1 MYDHNTNLF
10 FCDNFTALST
20 TDVRILT
27 SLAELWLVGNAE
39 PPRPLVQMMLK
50 FKSIGSLNNLLPH
63 LERKGVITR
72 PSSSTVAI
80 TAAGLQR
87 PEIRA
92 LEPPTNN
99 LEHHSNIKS
108 HLNPKQIEIFSVL
121 IDGKVHNR
129 SEVASG
135 LGYASHKGHFRNTL
149 SGMKGLGII
158 SYPTS
163 NEVQLT
169 DMCFIL
175 ALGSMAPEMTPASS
189 AVVVSGGASS
199 VRKAQTSGKVIAA
212 KKLSQ
217 TKHALP
223 VGASVP
229 KVPLVTKDP
238 SPSTSPSRLHVDTE
252 PLKKKYLRL
261 LLNFHSHHEPGHPL
275 RPLLTPMVLIM
286 LAGNKNLSTKIVS
299 EALKQLNDEGLINY
313 HGKGDSRV
321 VLLTPTGEK
330 TAATLGVDHV
340 PNNLAVLNK
349 ISAVLGNGTEGKMF
363 EALRDR
369 SWLPKADV
377 GRALGYTC
385 TGTKK
390 FTKTVKILKSKG
402 LLNSVGGNL
411 QLTGA
416 CFPFGKDDDDAD
428 QFSANPDA
436 AYDADTDVESY
447 DKKPA
452 AISNVVPVEPPTAS
466 SIDLTHSDEDDED
479 VDRITTIVLT
489 SSGDESGWDPIAI
502 ADAQAAESA
511 DGGVFLSV

>member
-1 MYDHNTNLF
+1 
-10 FCDNFTALST
+10 
-20 TDVRILT
+20 
-27 SLAELWLVGNAE
+27 
-39 PPRPLVQMMLK
+39 MMLK
-50 FKSIGSLNNLLPH
+50 FKSIGSLNNLLPR
-63 LERKGVITR
+63 LEMKGVITR

-92 LEPPTNN
+92 LKPPTNN
-99 LEHHSNIKS
+99 LEHHNNIKS
-108 HLNPKQIEIFSVL
+108 HLNPMQIEIFGVL
-121 IDGKVHNR
+121 VDGKVHNR

-135 LGYASHKGHFRNTL
+135 LGYASHKGHFQNTL

-175 ALGSMAPEMTPASS
+175 APGRMAPEMPSASS
-189 AVVVSGGASS
+189 DAIAFGRTTA

-217 TKHALP
+217 TKHVLP

-229 KVPLVTKDP
+229 KVPLVIKDP

-286 LAGNKNLSTKIVS
+286 LAGNKNRSTKIVS
-299 EALKQLNDEGLINY
+299 EALKQLNDEGMINY
-313 HGKGDSRV
+313 HGKGDSRT
-321 VLLTPTGEK
+321 VLLTPMGAK
-330 TAATLGVDHV
+330 TAATLGVDYV

-349 ISAVLGNGTEGKMF
+349 ISTVLGTDTEGKMF
-363 EALRDR
+363 DALRDR
-369 SWLPKADV
+369 SCHPKADV
-377 GRALGYTC
+377 ARALGYTC

-411 QLTGA
+411 QLMDA

-447 DKKPA
+447 DTKPA
-452 AISNVVPVEPPTAS
+452 AISNVAPAGPPAAS
-466 SIDLTHSDEDDED
+466 SIDLTHSNEDTN
-479 VDRITTIVLT
+479 RIATIDLT

>member
-1 MYDHNTNLF
+1 MPRSFWNLLYDHNTNLF

-27 SLAELWLVGNAE
+27 SLAELWLIGNTE

-87 PEIRA
+87 PQIKA
-92 LEPPTNN
+92 LKPPTNN
-99 LEHHSNIKS
+99 VEHHNNIKS
-108 HLNPKQIEIFSVL
+108 HLNPKQIEIFGVL
-121 IDGKVHNR
+121 VDGKVYNR
-129 SEVASG
+129 SEVASR
-135 LGYASHKGHFRNTL
+135 LGYVSHKGHFQNTL

-175 ALGSMAPEMTPASS
+175 APGSMAPELTPASS
-189 AVVVSGGASS
+189 VAVAFGGATA
-199 VRKAQTSGKVIAA
+199 VRKAQNSAKVIAA
-212 KKLSQ
+212 KKPSQ
-217 TKHALP
+217 TKHTLLA
-223 VGASVP
+223 GASVAM
-229 KVPLVTKDP
+229 VPLVTTDP
-238 SPSTSPSRLHVDTE
+238 
-252 PLKKKYLRL
+252 
-261 LLNFHSHHEPGHPL
+261 
-275 RPLLTPMVLIM
+275 
-286 LAGNKNLSTKIVS
+286 
-299 EALKQLNDEGLINY
+299 
-313 HGKGDSRV
+313 
-321 VLLTPTGEK
+321 
-330 TAATLGVDHV
+330 
-340 PNNLAVLNK
+340 
-349 ISAVLGNGTEGKMF
+349 
-363 EALRDR
+363 
-369 SWLPKADV
+369 
-377 GRALGYTC
+377 
-385 TGTKK
+385 
-390 FTKTVKILKSKG
+390 
-402 LLNSVGGNL
+402 
-411 QLTGA
+411 
-416 CFPFGKDDDDAD
+416 
-428 QFSANPDA
+428 ANPDA